1 MIKIH
6 SKCVIESLQA
16 DIWSLGITAIE
27 MADGFVST
35 AYTYITIN
43 FWCKRILS
51 LFNSM
56 RMFSLTEF
64 SHHMQIYFHFEFVLF
79 FVFFSS
85 FRIHIRDSFSLLSI
99 IYRQWLWYVEIL
111 LQLSKI
117 RVVGQQPSTISLQN
131 AVLKVFF
138 TFYKMPNLTAQ
149 NDCIVLIR
157 PSEATNCC
165 WVTWAS
171 ICKTSKRSQYP
182 ETTRPWSL
190 KYQGQSNHR
199 SSFFYLCD
207 WRLVFNWFY
216 FSYSEKLD
224 QTIWHIKT
232 YKNIFGRT
240 YSETC
245 FIKWKNNPKNE

>member
-79 FVFFSS
+79 FVFFFIISHSYPGLFFIVEHYLQAMIMICRNPPPTLKDPSRWSTTFNDFIAKCCTKGILHFLQDAQFDSS
-85 FRIHIRDSFSLLSI
+85 
-99 IYRQWLWYVEIL
+99 E
-111 LQLSKI
+111 
-117 RVVGQQPSTISLQN
+117 
-131 AVLKVFF
+131 
-138 TFYKMPNLTAQ
+138 
-149 NDCIVLIR
+149 
-157 PSEATNCC
+157 
-165 WVTWAS
+165 
-171 ICKTSKRSQYP
+171 
-182 ETTRPWSL
+182 
-190 KYQGQSNHR
+190 
-199 SSFFYLCD
+199 
-207 WRLVFNWFY
+207 
-216 FSYSEKLD
+216 
-224 QTIWHIKT
+224 
-232 YKNIFGRT
+232 
-240 YSETC
+240 
-245 FIKWKNNPKNE
+245 